1 MNIDLVKKLV
11 LFGAAGLV
19 IAIVASALSTS
30 DIEQAVGKKIPEWT
44 MTSIDGE
51 EFSSKDLKGRV
62 VLVDFW
68 ASWCPP
74 CRTASP
80 FMQELHERYGDQGL
94 VVIGANTGEDAE
106 GVAATA
112 YRDEHGYSYV
122 ITHDNQKLVDEWG
135 VEGLPT
141 FVFIDRD
148 GKIDTVEVGF
158 GPPSKKQFEKTIEKL
173 LKS

>member
-1 MNIDLVKKLV
+1 MNIDLVKRLV
-11 LFGAAGLV
+11 LFGAAGIV

-30 DIEQAVGKKIPEWT
+30 DIEQAVGKSIPMWT

-51 EFSSKDLKGRV
+51 EFTSDDLKGRV

-68 ASWCPP
+68 ASWCAP

-80 FMQELHERYGDQGL
+80 FMQELHEKYGDQGL

-106 GVAATA
+106 GVAARS
-112 YRDEHGYSYV
+112 YRDQHGYSYV
-122 ITHDNQKLVDEWG
+122 ITHDNQEIVDKWG
-135 VEGLPT
+135 IGGLPT
-141 FVFIDRD
+141 FVFIDRE
-148 GKIDTVEVGF
+148 GKIDNVEVGF
-158 GPPSKKQFEKTIEKL
+158 GPSSKNKFEKTIERL